1 MKEEK
6 KGLNRTKPF
15 LFGCERKEI
24 GAFAGFLSIWLLC
37 IFVAVVVVVVVVVV
51 VAVGV
56 VIVAVGVVVKSLLKR
71 TQLYS
76 GGVIRWS
83 ISNLPLPIGEKETFK
98 VWESGK
104 TFIFRNQSRSGHD

>member
-15 LFGCERKEI
+15 LFGGERKEI

-37 IFVAVVVVVVVVVV
+37 IFVAVVVVVVVV